1 MVVWGDVECKTYII
15 KVDWFGFGPVPQT
28 TPRLNYKKDFP
39 EIKKMYIFSNRCDTQ
54 F

>member
-1 MVVWGDVECKTYII
+1 MVVWGGVECKTYII

-39 EIKKMYIFSNRCDTQ
+39 EIKKNVHF
-54 F
+54 